1 MNPQEQ
7 NISSEG
13 GSLFWRRNL
22 IVIWFTQVL
31 ALMSFGFGLPF
42 LPFYAQSL
50 GVNDPDQLKL
60 VSGILSMGPAISMAI
75 SSPLWGKLADRY
87 GRKLM
92 VIRAM
97 LGGAVILAAMGLA
110 PNVGV
115 LILLRT
121 VQGFFSGTIVAAN
134 TFVAAYT
141 PKQHLSTSIG
151 FLASA
156 NFIGFS
162 LGPAM
167 GGYVASAL
175 GYRVSFITGGV
186 ICFLGAILAWI
197 LIKEP
202 KIVHNN
208 RDGGKEIAEEKFGM
222 REAMQAAGFVMI
234 ILLLQRFSRSII
246 TPFIPLHLEE
256 LHGKDGIL
264 QVTGNFNMAVSL
276 ATAAAGLL
284 LTQLGNRFGKFRF
297 SVLLLAL
304 SCTCLLGIILNPRF
318 WPFVILYVLTA
329 FFLGGVEPIL
339 TAVIAERVEPEHRGA
354 IFGYNALLSNIGW
367 ILAPLVGSAL
377 SIAKGISANFY
388 AMLTTQLMCLVF
400 IYISRQRN
408 QE

>member
-1 MNPQEQ
+1 
-7 NISSEG
+7 
-13 GSLFWRRNL
+13 
-22 IVIWFTQVL
+22 
-31 ALMSFGFGLPF
+31 MSFGFGLPF

-234 ILLLQRFSRSII
+234 ILLLQRFK
-246 TPFIPLHLEE
+246 P
-256 LHGKDGIL
+256 
-264 QVTGNFNMAVSL
+264 
-276 ATAAAGLL
+276 LL
-284 LTQLGNRFGKFRF
+284 LHPF
-297 SVLLLAL
+297 SPSSWKNYMAKTA
-304 SCTCLLGIILNPRF
+304 SCR
-318 WPFVILYVLTA
+318 
-329 FFLGGVEPIL
+329 
-339 TAVIAERVEPEHRGA
+339 
-354 IFGYNALLSNIGW
+354 
-367 ILAPLVGSAL
+367 
-377 SIAKGISANFY
+377 
-388 AMLTTQLMCLVF
+388 
-400 IYISRQRN
+400 
-408 QE
+408 